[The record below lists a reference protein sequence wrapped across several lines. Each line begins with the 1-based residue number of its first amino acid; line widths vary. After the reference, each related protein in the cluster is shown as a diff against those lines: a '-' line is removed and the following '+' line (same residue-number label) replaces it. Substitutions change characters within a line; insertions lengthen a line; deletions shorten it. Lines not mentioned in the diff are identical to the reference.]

1 MNNVA
6 TQIEKSNSL
15 VYNTMRPCGKTNI
28 FVSIRL
34 NDECKNGHQDFAIT
48 GDIYEAGK
56 PKTDRYF
63 ISGGCIHEDILKV
76 FPEFKIFVNLHLCD
90 YKGIPTH
97 PTANGFYHLKNGFN
111 EIKPNE
117 AGFINKFC
125 SYYRISERQFDKLST
140 AKNVTQYALIL
151 QKENIL
157 SQWEDEA
164 NEAIKILEELTTKS
178 FLVDSKRT
186 QFVAPTNEEIEEE
199 EKRQKEGY
207 YTPEAE
213 ESRRKG
219 KILTLLRKLEAE
231 RNKKVNKC
239 NIEYEVKRQVL
250 LTGGEEALSNC
261 IFYNHTNT
269 LTFNWKGYNS
279 ISEST
284 IQAIKDTIV
293 LPEGVTI
300 ENKNK

>member
-1 MNNVA
+1 MNNES
-6 TQIEKSNSL
+6 TQREKSNSL
-15 VYNTMRPCGKTNI
+15 VYRTSKTNGKENI

-63 ISGGCIHEDILKV
+63 ISGGCIHEEILKA

-90 YKGIPTH
+90 YKGVPMH
-97 PTANGFYHLKNGFN
+97 PTANGFYHLTNGFN
-111 EIKPNE
+111 NTKPYD
-117 AGFINKFC
+117 AGFKTEFC
-125 SYYRISERQFDKLST
+125 EYYRISAKQFDKLAT

-157 SQWEDEA
+157 EQWEKEA
-164 NEAIKILEELTTKS
+164 NEAIKILENLTGKK

-186 QFVAPTNEEIEEE
+186 QFIAPTKEEIAEE
-199 EKRQKEGY
+199 EKRQHEGY
-207 YTPEAE
+207 YTPEAAQK
-213 ESRRKG
+213 RREARREDIIK
-219 KILTLLRKLEAE
+219 KLEAE
-231 RNKKVNKC
+231 RDKEIKKAT
-239 NIEYEVKRQVL
+239 IEFEVKRGVL
-250 LTGGEEALSNC
+250 NTGGEDALNNC

-269 LTFNWKGYNS
+269 LAFNWRGYNN
-279 ISEST
+279 ISESL
-284 IQAIKDTIV
+284 IQTVKDHII

-300 ENKNK
+300 ENRNK